1 MTMFEILRMT
11 CYVIAPL
18 ALLYKAQALMHEHH
32 YGGAW
37 LRLFLLMLFVWYM
50 AELTMIGHGIDT
62 RDYRIIGTP
71 MILGITT
78 VAVAQAWAVWKA
90 RRNKVNSDD

>member
-1 MTMFEILRMT
+1 MA
-11 CYVIAPL
+11 CYVVAPL
-18 ALLYKAQALMHEHH
+18 ALMYKAQSMLHDHH

-37 LRLFLLMLFVWYM
+37 LRLFLVALFAWYLV
-50 AELTMIGHGIDT
+50 ELTLIGQGVDT

-78 VAVAQAWAVWKA
+78 VALAQAVAVWRQRHK
-90 RRNKVNSDD
+90 NDKEE

>member
-1 MTMFEILRMT
+1 MTPFEIIRMA

-18 ALLYKAQALMHEHH
+18 ALLYKAQALLHENH

-37 LRLFLLMLFVWYM
+37 LRLLLLALFGWYM
-50 AELTMIGHGIDT
+50 VELTMIGQGIDT

-71 MILGITT
+71 MILGITV
-78 VAVAQAWAVWKA
+78 VAVAQAVAVW
-90 RRNKVNSDD
+90 RQRHRSNKEE